1 MTYSVQYVK
10 LAMSNKLD
18 KKKGGRKV
26 EYKVK
31 EIREKAGITQEDLA
45 IKSGVSR
52 TIISGLESGTIK
64 ETSTRTLRKI
74 ADALDRSVSELFF

>member
-1 MTYSVQYVK
+1 MTYSVQHVK
-10 LAMSNKLD
+10 LTMSNKLD

>member
-1 MTYSVQYVK
+1 
-10 LAMSNKLD
+10 MSNKLD

-26 EYKVK
+26 KYRVK

-45 IKSGVSR
+45 TKSGVSR

-64 ETSTRTLRKI
+64 ETSTRTLRRI
-74 ADALDRSVSELFF
+74 ADALGRSVSELFF

>member
-1 MTYSVQYVK
+1 M
-10 LAMSNKLD
+10 
-18 KKKGGRKV
+18 

-74 ADALDRSVSELFF
+74 ADTLDRSVSELFF

>member
-1 MTYSVQYVK
+1 M
-10 LAMSNKLD
+10 
-18 KKKGGRKV
+18 

-52 TIISGLESGTIK
+52 TIISGLESGK
-64 ETSTRTLRKI
+64 GTR
-74 ADALDRSVSELFF
+74 ADR